1 MGEWSYSADVQEL
14 NGIIQRIRYKIA
26 RRDYQESHD
35 KKTVS
40 QLEKERD
47 TEQVRENVERKKTF
61 LIELAS

>member
-14 NGIIQRIRYKIA
+14 NGIIQRIRKKLLEEIIKKA
-26 RRDYQESHD
+26 N

-47 TEQVRENVERKKTF
+47 TEPSARKCRKKKKLF
-61 LIELAS
+61 LSS